1 MTETAIKDI
10 NRFCWRRMWQFGG
23 LYRRAIVAQ
32 IIIYTVIEALMTIV
46 TSVFP
51 YDSTILGACVVILLL
66 SLALPFVFYTADDTI
81 IRLAPVKAS
90 ERITFYLLWLVI
102 LLPLILGTIQ
112 WFLMYIGWL
121 FEPNGL
127 MTFTI
132 NNIKKACET
141 LNAASIAV
149 FYLAYYVSGCM
160 TVVIFLDA
168 VITCR
173 HPILSSI
180 MRYVLFIISVIIIS
194 IVIGIVYQ
202 LKYRPL
208 TQDKRGYFI
217 LLVQGAV
224 ALASLPV
231 TILGIRHIYKYFR

>member
-1 MTETAIKDI
+1 
-10 NRFCWRRMWQFGG
+10 
-23 LYRRAIVAQ
+23 
-32 IIIYTVIEALMTIV
+32 
-46 TSVFP
+46 
-51 YDSTILGACVVILLL
+51 
-66 SLALPFVFYTADDTI
+66 
-81 IRLAPVKAS
+81 
-90 ERITFYLLWLVI
+90 
-102 LLPLILGTIQ
+102 
-112 WFLMYIGWL
+112 MYIGWL

-202 LKYRPL
+202 LMYMHL
-208 TQDKRGYFI
+208 TQDKSGYFI